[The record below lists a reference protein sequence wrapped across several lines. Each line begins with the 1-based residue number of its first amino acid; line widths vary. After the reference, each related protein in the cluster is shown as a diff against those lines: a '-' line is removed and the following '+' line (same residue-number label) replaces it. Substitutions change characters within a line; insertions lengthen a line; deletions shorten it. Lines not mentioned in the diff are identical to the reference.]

1 MLQMLI
7 TQIWNRSFREKNKMI
22 FFARKNSS
30 PFRSPYH
37 VEINAKCMDEGDRDR
52 YMRKRNGEEWSWTD
66 VRIWGNWGN
75 AEIVEV

>member
-7 TQIWNRSFREKNKMI
+7 TQIWNRSFREKKQDG
-22 FFARKNSS
+22 FFLSPKGDIARK
-30 PFRSPYH
+30 
-37 VEINAKCMDEGDRDR
+37 KCMDEGDGDQ

-75 AEIVEV
+75 AEIVDV

>member
-1 MLQMLI
+1 
-7 TQIWNRSFREKNKMI
+7 MI
-22 FFARKNSS
+22 FLSPKGDIARKNLS

-37 VEINAKCMDEGDRDR
+37 VEINAKCRDEGDGDQ

-75 AEIVEV
+75 AEIVDV

>member
-7 TQIWNRSFREKNKMI
+7 TQIWNRSFREKKQDD
-22 FFARKNSS
+22 FFLSPKGDIARK
-30 PFRSPYH
+30 
-37 VEINAKCMDEGDRDR
+37 KCRDEGDGDQ

-75 AEIVEV
+75 AEIVDV